1 MAGNRYDASME
12 AKAIRL
18 VRERAGDNPME
29 WAAVT
34 ALYAI
39 GKALDRPA
47 RGGRCPIIRIHHQA
61 TSAQQM
67 RGQMA
72 SELTDFEHIS
82 VAELCAAEVTA
93 RGLPQD
99 AGDRVRDAF
108 CGNNV
113 SGEDRLAAKQAI
125 AAALRRRVSSGAWP
139 SDKDRQ
145 VMCLAQAFAVAYAL
159 DDEKRPGVVSPA
171 ADLDRRKA
179 LRDLQRR
186 MDRDSV
192 LRERVAEEFCQKTGM
207 AADLPRTFRM
217 RGVPVSVENL
227 ASMLIAG
234 VGGALGKRPQATYVV
249 DPDPWGTVGSTAD
262 VPGKKPDDNAR
273 DGLLASLLGV
283 YSAQYASYT
292 SLLWQVPA
300 LSLTAQAFLLT
311 IALTGGNDNRAKV
324 LASSLSIV
332 IAFASTRL
340 MHDQRGHA
348 INHGE
353 LAFRVSR
360 ELRLAQQLGDL
371 NVEDAKPPR
380 TNAETVWIG
389 WDHGIYAVWKTALYL
404 FFLADVI
411 VLIFVIVKAA

>member
-1 MAGNRYDASME
+1 MEGQVASKFTHFE
-12 AKAIRL
+12 RL
-18 VRERAGDNPME
+18 
-29 WAAVT
+29 
-34 ALYAI
+34 
-39 GKALDRPA
+39 
-47 RGGRCPIIRIHHQA
+47 
-61 TSAQQM
+61 
-67 RGQMA
+67 
-72 SELTDFEHIS
+72 S
-82 VAELCAAEVTA
+82 VAELCTAEVTA
-93 RGLPQD
+93 RGLPRGV
-99 AGDRVRDAF
+99 GDRVKDAF
-108 CGNNV
+108 CGNDV
-113 SGEDRLAAKQAI
+113 SMAERLAAKQAI
-125 AAALRRRVSSGAWP
+125 AAALRRQVSSEAWA
-139 SDKDRQ
+139 SDKDLQ
-145 VMCLAQAFAVAYAL
+145 VIFFAQAFAVARAL
-159 DDEKRPGVVSPA
+159 DDEKRPGVVSAA

-186 MDRDSV
+186 MDKDSD
-192 LRERVAEEFCQKTGM
+192 LRERVTGEFRRNAGM
-207 AADLPRTFRM
+207 STELPKTFRVP
-217 RGVPVSVENL
+217 GVPVSVENL

-234 VGGALGKRPQATYVV
+234 VAGALGKRPQATYVV
-249 DPDPWGTVGSTAD
+249 DPDPWGTVGSIAD
-262 VPGKKPDDNAR
+262 VPSEKPGGDAR

-311 IALTGGNDNRAKV
+311 IALTSSNDNRAKV

-360 ELRLAQQLGDL
+360 ELHLAQRLGDL
-371 NVEDAKPPR
+371 NVEDAKPSR

-389 WDHGIYAVWKTALYL
+389 WDHGIYAVWKGSLYL

-411 VLIFVIVKAA
+411 VLLFVIVKAA

>member
-1 MAGNRYDASME
+1 MPDYP
-12 AKAIRL
+12 
-18 VRERAGDNPME
+18 NPSPG
-29 WAAVT
+29 T
-34 ALYAI
+34 
-39 GKALDRPA
+39 
-47 RGGRCPIIRIHHQA
+47 

-67 RGQMA
+67 G
-72 SELTDFEHIS
+72 SELTHFERIS
-82 VAELCAAEVTA
+82 VAEFCAAEVRD
-93 RGLPQD
+93 RGLPRR

-108 CGNNV
+108 CGNDV
-113 SGEDRLAAKQAI
+113 SKEERVAAKQAI
-125 AAALRRRVSSGAWP
+125 AAALRRRVSSEAWG
-139 SDKDRQ
+139 SDKDQ
-145 VMCLAQAFAVAYAL
+145 AIFFAQALAVARAL
-159 DDEKRPGVVSPA
+159 DQKRQPGVVSA
-171 ADLDRRKA
+171 AVDLDRRKA

-186 MDRDSV
+186 MDRDSD
-192 LRERVAEEFCQKTGM
+192 LRKRVTDEFHQNAGMSAE
-207 AADLPRTFRM
+207 LPKTFRV

-234 VGGALGKRPQATYVV
+234 VAGALGKRPQPTYVV
-249 DPDPWGTVGSTAD
+249 DPDPWGTAGSTPD
-262 VPGKKPDDNAR
+262 VPSKEPDDDAR
-273 DGLLASLLGV
+273 VGLLASLLGV

-311 IALTGGNDNRAKV
+311 IALTSSNDNQAKV

-371 NVEDAKPPR
+371 HVEDAKPPR
-380 TNAETVWIG
+380 TNAETVWVS
-389 WDHGIYAVWKTALYL
+389 WDHGIYAVWKAGLYL